1 MSKSLGV
8 FMSQRGFQIV
18 EGRITFQKPFLKKF
32 LQEESWIKNILE
44 IGFNAGHSADFMLS
58 QRDDISVTSVDI
70 AKHQYTVPCANF
82 LSEKYPDRLKFM
94 IGDSRYTLSEINDKF
109 DFIFIDGGH
118 FDDIHRQDMVNCKR
132 LSHENTVVMLDDYQI
147 KRDYQINI
155 KKHFDQLHDD
165 GFLEPISIP
174 HRGGGDGWILYKYV

>member
-1 MSKSLGV
+1 
-8 FMSQRGFQIV
+8 MSQRGFQIV

-32 LQEESWIKNILE
+32 LQEESWIKNVLE

-94 IGDSRYTLSEINDKF
+94 IGDSRYTLSEIDDKF
-109 DFIFIDGGH
+109 ENPLERCIP
-118 FDDIHRQDMVNCKR
+118 RQWVGRNIRPFKR
-132 LSHENTVVMLDDYQI
+132 NQI
-147 KRDYQINI
+147 
-155 KKHFDQLHDD
+155 
-165 GFLEPISIP
+165 
-174 HRGGGDGWILYKYV
+174 ILKVWQYVI